1 MNTVLVDKLKSDFI
15 SSFEKERPLTF
26 SAYREKMSERFEQID
41 FPTQKNEDWKYV
53 KLNKLQKE
61 KYSIQSSTKK
71 IDIDRLII
79 NSENSILV
87 FVNGFF
93 REDLSSLKDTGAF
106 TLSETKASE
115 LENETESDLNFFS
128 ALNAVYF
135 IDGVVIKKLKN
146 QELKPIEIIFI
157 TEGNQIFSPVK
168 NNIQVESGA
177 NLTLYFTYFSESSN
191 AFVNSCTSVELEKNA
206 QLTLNV
212 LQIESSS
219 THHYNRIDVNQKRDS
234 VFTINTHSLSGS
246 FIRNDLRIKSND
258 ENTLSNLNG
267 LYLLNDFQFVDNHT
281 VMDHKSPNCLSNEL
295 YKGVIDGNGTAVF
308 NGKVFVRPDAQKIN
322 AFQSNA
328 NILLSDD
335 ATINSKPELEIYAD
349 DVKCSHGSTTGQID
363 EEALFYLRARGISEI
378 SAKRLLIAAFASE
391 VINKIDCEHFR
402 YRVEEL
408 VAEYFKA

>member
-1 MNTVLVDKLKSDFI
+1 MSTVLVDKLKSDFT

-26 SAYREKMSERFEQID
+26 NAYREKMSERFDQID
-41 FPTQKNEDWKYV
+41 FPTQKDEAWKYV

-93 REDLSSLKDTGAF
+93 RKDLSSIKDSGAII
-106 TLSETKASE
+106 LSESNASE
-115 LENETESDLNFFS
+115 LENESESDLNFFS
-128 ALNAVYF
+128 ALNAIYF
-135 IDGVVIKKLKN
+135 VDGVIIKKLKN
-146 QELKPIEIIFI
+146 QEIKPIEIIFI
-157 TEGNQIFSPVK
+157 TEGNQIFAPVK
-168 NNIQVESGA
+168 NKIQVEGGA

-191 AFVNSCTSVELEKNA
+191 AFVNSNTAVELEKNA

-212 LQIESSS
+212 LQIESST
-219 THHYNRIDVNQKRDS
+219 THHYNLIDVNQKRDS
-234 VFTINTHSLSGS
+234 VFTINTHSLSGN
-246 FIRNDLRIKSND
+246 FIRNDLRINSND

-391 VINKIDCEHFR
+391 VINKIECELFR
-402 YRVEEL
+402 FRVEDL
-408 VAEYFKA
+408 VAEYFKE